1 MKKNRR
7 RLKHRLLSFL
17 LFVLGLSGSI
27 FAFSFSFS
35 YVTEAFDENASR
47 QHVTS
52 IKDLTL
58 EVSPHATLDQIA
70 TVLEANHFIG
80 NKLWFLMQGKLQGYD
95 EKLNPGTYTVS
106 NNMSDTEILDL
117 LTVDEAQEA
126 DVIKFTIPEGY
137 TVLQIASRLEDLD
150 IVSKEDFLRAVNEK
164 DYDYSF
170 LKYIPQDTKYR
181 LEGYLFPDTYIVPK
195 QVTAEQIVI
204 KMLNRFQE
212 VVEQYTQYLYDSP
225 YTLHD
230 MLTIAS
236 IIEQEAKLD
245 HERPIISG
253 VIYNRL
259 DTHMKLQM
267 CSSVQYVLDKRKKN
281 LSYDD
286 LKIESPYNTYLYEG
300 LPVGPICMPGEA
312 ALRAAFMPEQHDYYF
327 FVLKDSQSGEH
338 AFSRSSAEHAR
349 NKSQYAQTNDINFYE

>member
-17 LFVLGLSGSI
+17 LLVMGISGSI
-27 FAFSFSFS
+27 VAFCFGFS
-35 YVTEAFDENASR
+35 YVTEAMDENRERAT
-47 QHVTS
+47 VTS
-52 IKDLTL
+52 IRDLTL
-58 EVSPHATLDQIA
+58 EVSPHATLEEIA
-70 TVLEANHFIG
+70 TVLDSNDFIG
-80 NKLWFLMQGKLQGYD
+80 NKLWFLLQSKLHGY
-95 EKLNPGTYTVS
+95 EGKLNPGTYVVS
-106 NNMSDTEILDL
+106 NNMSDLEILDL
-117 LTVDEAQEA
+117 LTMDEAKEA

-137 TVLQIASRLEDLD
+137 TVIQIASRLDDLG
-150 IVSKEDFLRAVNEK
+150 IVSKEDFLKAVNEK

-212 VVEQYTQYLYDSP
+212 VVGQYTQYLYDSH

-230 MLTIAS
+230 VLTIAS
-236 IIEQEAKLD
+236 IIEQEAKLAE
-245 HERPIISG
+245 ERPIISG

-259 DTHMKLQM
+259 DTDMKLQM

-286 LKIESPYNTYLYEG
+286 LKVESPYNTYLYEG
-300 LPVGPICMPGEA
+300 LPVGPICMPGEE
-312 ALRAAFMPEQHDYYF
+312 ALRAAFMPEHNEYYY
-327 FVLKDSQSGEH
+327 FVLKDPQSGEH
-338 AFSRSSAEHAR
+338 AFSKSSSEHAR
-349 NKSQYAQTNDINFYE
+349 NKSKYAQTNDINFYE